1 MDTQP
6 RTYRDLDTAFKEA
19 VETLRATCTHD
30 DVSDWM
36 EEYWAAGHSTCC
48 SIKVCALCEVVVERR
63 GTHTVFTE
71 SSHGDDVKEIGKILG
86 IHGEFE
92 EIKPEPFHYKM
103 YGDERDEGYRE
114 E

>member
-6 RTYRDLDTAFKEA
+6 RTYRDLDRAFKEA

-48 SIKVCALCEVVVERR
+48 SIKVCASCEVVVERR

-71 SSHGDDVKEIGKILG
+71 SSQGDL
-86 IHGEFE
+86 E
-92 EIKPEPFHYKM
+92 EIKPESFHYKM